1 MQSVAGQFPRISFL
15 SISFL
20 SISCT
25 AMLPFLDKI
34 PILCEARHLLSP
46 KLSGKLLSITFED
59 SFNGIYGRWALLCL
73 LWFPWLFHTLSM
85 ILNPPETPL
94 SLFAFNRWESRS
106 HHSLYIHSTMYWREV
121 LCFSPSI
128 SAKRKHF
135 LSFSPAVHHQLWVP
149 ALSYV
154 QRPVTLAVFSP
165 FPSLSSL
172 PCIIKQHFQHLNIKI
187 FFWKLSNWQ

>member
-1 MQSVAGQFPRISFL
+1 MQTVVGQFPRISFL

-34 PILCEARHLLSP
+34 PILCEAHHLLSP
-46 KLSGKLLSITFED
+46 KLSGKLLSVTYQD

-85 ILNPPETPL
+85 ILNPHPTPL
-94 SLFAFNRWESRS
+94 SLFVFNRWESRS
-106 HHSLYIHSTMYWREV
+106 HHLLYIHSTMYWREV

-135 LSFSPAVHHQLWVP
+135 FSFSPAVYHQLWVP

-154 QRPVTLAVFSP
+154 QRPVNTCRL
-165 FPSLSSL
+165 LSL
-172 PCIIKQHFQHLNIKI
+172 PFTFIFTLHHKTMFPAFKYKN

>member
-1 MQSVAGQFPRISFL
+1 MQTVVGQFPRISFL

-34 PILCEARHLLSP
+34 PILCEAHHLLSP
-46 KLSGKLLSITFED
+46 KLSGKLLSITYQD
-59 SFNGIYGRWALLCL
+59 SFHCIYSRWALLCL

-85 ILNPPETPL
+85 ILKPPAPL
-94 SLFAFNRWESRS
+94 SLFTFNRWESRS
-106 HHSLYIHSTMYWREV
+106 HHSLYIHSTTYWREV

-135 LSFSPAVHHQLWVP
+135 FSFSPAVHHQLWVP
-149 ALSYV
+149 
-154 QRPVTLAVFSP
+154 TLICSGT
-165 FPSLSSL
+165 SNTCLLLSL
-172 PCIIKQHFQHLNIKI
+172 PFTFI
-187 FFWKLSNWQ
+187 FTLHHKTMLPSFKNKNLLLKTK

>member
-1 MQSVAGQFPRISFL
+1 MQTVVGQFPRISFL

-34 PILCEARHLLSP
+34 PILCEAHHLLSP
-46 KLSGKLLSITFED
+46 KLSGKLLSITYQD
-59 SFNGIYGRWALLCL
+59 SFHCIYSRWALLCL

-85 ILNPPETPL
+85 ILRPQAPL
-94 SLFAFNRWESRS
+94 SLFTFNRWESRS

-135 LSFSPAVHHQLWVP
+135 FSLSPAVHHQLWVP

-154 QRPVTLAVFSP
+154 QRPVTLAFFSP

-172 PCIIKQHFQHLNIKI
+172 PSIIKQCFHHLKIKT